1 VIRTDLRW
9 GYGVITIDRPE
20 RRNAVDLET
29 LVALREA
36 IDSARQ
42 REVRALVLTGAGG
55 NFCAGADLTG
65 VGVDGFAD
73 SLRRVL
79 TGLTDLPAV
88 TIAAVDGA
96 ALGAGAQLAAACD
109 LRVATAT
116 ARFGVPAARLGIM
129 VDRWTVQRLV
139 ALVGGG
145 TARAMLLAAVTYTG
159 DDAHRLGFVQRI
171 GTLDDAVAWATTIAE
186 LAPLSNAGHKLVL
199 EHPDDTERI
208 AEAIARAWASADAIE
223 GPKAFLDKRKP
234 WFTGN

>member
-1 VIRTDLRW
+1 MIRTDLRW
-9 GYGVITIDRPE
+9 GYGVVTIDRPE

-36 IDSARQ
+36 IDSARE

-55 NFCAGADLTG
+55 TFCAGADLTG
-65 VGVDGFAD
+65 VGVDGFAE

-109 LRVATAT
+109 LRVATAA

-186 LAPLSNAGHKLVL
+186 LAPLSIAGHMLVL

>member
-1 VIRTDLRW
+1 MIRTDLRW
-9 GYGVITIDRPE
+9 GYGVVTIDRPE

-36 IDSARQ
+36 IDAARE

-55 NFCAGADLTG
+55 TFCAGADLNG
-65 VGVDGFAD
+65 VDVDGFTD

-79 TGLTDLPAV
+79 VSLTELPAV

-96 ALGAGAQLAAACD
+96 ALGAGTQLAAACD
-109 LRVATAT
+109 LRMATSA
-116 ARFGVPAARLGIM
+116 ARFGIPAARLGLM

-171 GTLDDAVAWATTIAE
+171 GVLDDAVAWATAIAE
-186 LAPLSNAGHKLVL
+186 LAPLSLAGHKLVL
-199 EHPDDTERI
+199 EHPDDQERI

-223 GPKAFLDKRKP
+223 GPKAFLEKRKP
-234 WFTGN
+234 WFTGS